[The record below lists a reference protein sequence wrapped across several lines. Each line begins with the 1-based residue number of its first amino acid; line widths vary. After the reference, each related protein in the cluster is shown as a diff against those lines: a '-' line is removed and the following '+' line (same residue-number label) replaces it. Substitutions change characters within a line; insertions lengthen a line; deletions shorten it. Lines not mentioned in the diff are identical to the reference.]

1 MSTPAF
7 FTPFT
12 NEIRPVAKMRKPRIL
27 IIDDEPGLI
36 RLMTLVLTKG
46 HRYEVHAITDATKAL
61 EAVVK
66 LKPDLILLD
75 WIMPHLSLSRSGRI
89 PASAKHRFLS
99 SQPSSYS
106 VIGSRSSPVTPRS
119 PNRSESMNWSKRS
132 RPSSAQPVGRDLPN
146 RGSPTN
152 REKFHRSTVA

>member
-1 MSTPAF
+1 
-7 FTPFT
+7 
-12 NEIRPVAKMRKPRIL
+12 MRKPRIL

-75 WIMPHLSLSRSGRI
+75 WIMPHLCGGDVAQQIRADSRVCKTPILVLSAVVLQRDRLKEFAGYPAIAKPIGVDELVEAIEAQLCAAGR
-89 PASAKHRFLS
+89 A
-99 SQPSSYS
+99 
-106 VIGSRSSPVTPRS
+106 
-119 PNRSESMNWSKRS
+119 
-132 RPSSAQPVGRDLPN
+132 
-146 RGSPTN
+146 
-152 REKFHRSTVA
+152 